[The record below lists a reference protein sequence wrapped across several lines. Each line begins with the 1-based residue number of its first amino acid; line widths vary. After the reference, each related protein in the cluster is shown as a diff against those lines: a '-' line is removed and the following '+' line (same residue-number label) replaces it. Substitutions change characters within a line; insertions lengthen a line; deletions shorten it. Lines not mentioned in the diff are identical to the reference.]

1 MLKYRGSKLI
11 RSGIIGVVLIVLVIA
26 VGLQPE
32 RLAQLATSI
41 TYQALF
47 SEAGGLRTG
56 DKVTM
61 SGLKI
66 GAVSDVRLRKGK
78 ALITFRV
85 DGKYLLG
92 SETTAHI
99 RTGSLLGA
107 RVVTLESAGGGV
119 LHAADVIPVSR
130 TSSPYSLTD
139 AVSDLTANSA
149 GTDTA
154 MLNQSLNTLSATLDQ
169 IAPQLQPTFD
179 GVSRLSQSLNSR
191 NHTLSE
197 LLKNAGDVTATL
209 SRRSQKIDSL
219 ILNANDLLGVLVQR
233 RNAIASLLATTAV
246 VGRQLS
252 GLVADNEK
260 TLAPTLDRLN
270 SVTALLE
277 KNRDNIAKAIPGLAK
292 YQMTL
297 GEAVSNGFY
306 YNAFVGN
313 LATPA
318 LLQPFL
324 DYAFG
329 FRAHGAPG
337 RPPDNAGP
345 RATLPVPFNGIPGGS
360 R

>member
-1 MLKYRGSKLI
+1 MLKYRGSKLV
-11 RSGIIGVVLIVLVIA
+11 RSGFIGVALIVMVIA
-26 VGLQPE
+26 IGLQPE
-32 RLAQLATSI
+32 RLAQWATSI
-41 TYQALF
+41 RRQALF
-47 SEAGGLRTG
+47 AEAGGLTTG
-56 DKVTM
+56 AKVTM
-61 SGLKI
+61 SGLKV
-66 GAVSDVRLRKGK
+66 GTVSDVSLQKGK
-78 ALITFRV
+78 VLVTFQV
-85 DGKYLLG
+85 DGKYPLG

-107 RVVTLESAGGGV
+107 RVVTLEPAGDGV
-119 LHAADVIPVSR
+119 LRSTDVIPISR

-139 AVSDLTANSA
+139 AVSDLTTNTA

-154 MLNQSLNTLSATLDQ
+154 MLNQSLDTLSATLDQ
-169 IAPQLQPTFD
+169 IAPQLGPTFD

-191 NHTLSE
+191 NRSLSE
-197 LLKNAGDVTATL
+197 LLKNAGDVTETL
-209 SRRSQKIDSL
+209 SKRSQKIDAL
-219 ILNANDLLGVLVQR
+219 ILNANDLLGVLVER
-233 RNAIASLLATTAV
+233 RDAIASLLASTAV
-246 VGRQLS
+246 VGQQLS

-260 TLAPTLDRLN
+260 ALAPTLDKLN

-306 YNAFVGN
+306 YNAFVAN

-337 RPPDNAGP
+337 QPPDNAGP
-345 RATLPVPFNGIPGGS
+345 RATLPLPFNGIPGGS

>member
-1 MLKYRGSKLI
+1 M
-11 RSGIIGVVLIVLVIA
+11 
-26 VGLQPE
+26 
-32 RLAQLATSI
+32 
-41 TYQALF
+41 
-47 SEAGGLRTG
+47 
-56 DKVTM
+56 
-61 SGLKI
+61 
-66 GAVSDVRLRKGK
+66 
-78 ALITFRV
+78 
-85 DGKYLLG
+85 
-92 SETTAHI
+92 
-99 RTGSLLGA
+99 
-107 RVVTLESAGGGV
+107 
-119 LHAADVIPVSR
+119 
-130 TSSPYSLTD
+130 
-139 AVSDLTANSA
+139 
-149 GTDTA
+149 
-154 MLNQSLNTLSATLDQ
+154 
-169 IAPQLQPTFD
+169 
-179 GVSRLSQSLNSR
+179 
-191 NHTLSE
+191 SE

-260 TLAPTLDRLN
+260 TLAPALDKLN

>member
-85 DGKYLLG
+85 DSKYLLG

-119 LHAADVIPVSR
+119 LHPADVIPVSR

-260 TLAPTLDRLN
+260 TLAPALEKLN

>member
-85 DGKYLLG
+85 DSKYLLG

-119 LHAADVIPVSR
+119 LHSADVIPVSR

-209 SRRSQKIDSL
+209 SRRSRKIDSL

-260 TLAPTLDRLN
+260 TLAPALDKLN